1 MTDADHQADR
11 DRPADADHLALVC
24 STAGDGD
31 SGVYA
36 YEYDAD
42 AGTLSAL
49 TTTSIEH
56 PMFLAVHPEGDRV
69 YVANRTDG
77 GTVSA
82 FAVDRS
88 DGALDRRADRSSEGV
103 GPCYVS
109 VDPAG
114 RYAFV
119 ANYGGGTAAMYP
131 LDGAGDLGPACDVV
145 RHEGHG
151 PVADRQAD
159 PHPHA
164 AVPGPDGRYLYVPD
178 LGTDEVAVY
187 RIDADDDR
195 LVPADPPAAALP
207 PGTGPRHLAF
217 DADGEY
223 GYLVGELDST
233 VTVLSRDSSTGALV
247 PVASASTL
255 PDEATAAEDASAD
268 DNSPADVHVHP
279 DGPVYVSN
287 RGHQSVAAFEAF
299 DDARGALRPLGHTP
313 TGGANPRDFAV
324 APDGRHLLVENRDG
338 YEVATFAV
346 GADGRLAERARRDAP
361 KPTCLA
367 FVPRV

>member
-1 MTDADHQADR
+1 MSAADGPDR
-11 DRPADADHLALVC
+11 DDPPDTAHLALVC

-36 YEYDAD
+36 YGYDAES
-42 AGTLSAL
+42 GTLSAL
-49 TTTSIEH
+49 ATTPVEH
-56 PMFLAVHPEGDRV
+56 PMYLAVHPQEDRV
-69 YVANRTDG
+69 YVADRTDG
-77 GTVSA
+77 GTVTA
-82 FAVDRS
+82 FAADRT
-88 DGALDRRADRSSEGV
+88 DGSLDRRADRSSEGV

-131 LDGAGDLGPACDVV
+131 LDDAGDLGPACDVV
-145 RHEGHG
+145 HHEGSG
-151 PVADRQAD
+151 PVADRQAE
-159 PHPHA
+159 PHPHS

-195 LVPADPPAAALP
+195 LRPAEPAAVALP

-217 DADGEY
+217 DDAGEY

-233 VTVLSRDSSTGALV
+233 VAALSRDAATGALE

-255 PDEATAAEDASAD
+255 PETAGGAE
-268 DNSPADVHVHP
+268 NSPADVHVHP
-279 DGPVYVSN
+279 AGWVYVSN
-287 RGHQSVAAFEAF
+287 RGHRSIAVFEATGG
-299 DDARGALRPLGHTP
+299 DLRPLDRAA

-338 YEVATFAV
+338 HEVVTFAV
-346 GADGRLAERARRDAP
+346 GADGRLAERARCDVP
-361 KPTCLA
+361 KPTCLGFLA
-367 FVPRV
+367 RE

>member
-1 MTDADHQADR
+1 MNQADHST
-11 DRPADADHLALVC
+11 DADHLALVC
-24 STAGDGD
+24 STASDGD

-36 YEYDAD
+36 YGYDAD
-42 AGTLSAL
+42 AGTLSETA
-49 TTTSIEH
+49 TTPVEH
-56 PMFLAVHPEGDRV
+56 PMYLAVHPDRDRV

-82 FAVDRS
+82 FAVDRT
-88 DGALDRRADRSSEGV
+88 DGSLDRRIDRSSEGV
-103 GPCYVS
+103 GPCHVS

-119 ANYGGGTAAMYP
+119 ADYGGASAAMYP
-131 LDGAGDLGPACDVV
+131 LDDAGDLGPACDVV
-145 RHEGHG
+145 RREGCG
-151 PVADRQAD
+151 PDPDRQAE
-159 PHPHA
+159 PHPHS
-164 AVPGPDGRYLYVPD
+164 AVPGPDGRYCYVPD

-187 RIDADDDR
+187 RIDATDDR
-195 LVPADPPAAALP
+195 LVPADPPAVALP

-233 VTVLSRDSSTGALV
+233 VTALARDPATGALEA
-247 PVASASTL
+247 VASASTL
-255 PDEATAAEDASAD
+255 PVAADGAD
-268 DNSPADVHVHP
+268 NAPADVHVHP
-279 DGPVYVSN
+279 QGTVYVSN
-287 RGHQSVAAFEAF
+287 RGHQSIAAFEALG
-299 DDARGALRPLGHTP
+299 DGRNELRPLGHTP

-346 GADGRLAERARRDAP
+346 GADGRLTERARCEVP

-367 FVPRV
+367 FVPRA

>member
-1 MTDADHQADR
+1 MTDD
-11 DRPADADHLALVC
+11 DHLALVC

-36 YEYDAD
+36 YGYDPD
-42 AGTLSAL
+42 RGTLSDLAA
-49 TTTSIEH
+49 TPVEH
-56 PMFLAVHPEGDRV
+56 PMFLAVHPDGERV

-88 DGALDRRADRSSEGV
+88 DGSLKHRADRSSEGV

-119 ANYGGGTAAMYP
+119 ANYGGASAAMYP
-131 LDGAGDLGPACDVV
+131 LDDAGDLGPACDVV
-145 RHEGHG
+145 RHEGSG
-151 PVADRQAD
+151 PVAARQAE
-159 PHPHA
+159 PHPHS
-164 AVPGPDGRYLYVPD
+164 AVPGPDGRFLYVPD
-178 LGTDEVAVY
+178 LGTDEVAIY

-195 LVPADPPAAALP
+195 LRPADRAAVTLP

-217 DADGEY
+217 GPDGEY

-233 VTVLSRDSSTGALV
+233 VTALARDATTGALE

-255 PDEATAAEDASAD
+255 PDDAREA

-299 DDARGALRPLGHTP
+299 DASESGLRSLGHTP

-324 APDGRHLLVENRDG
+324 APDGRHLFVENRDG
-338 YEVATFAV
+338 YDVATFSV
-346 GADGRLAERARRDAP
+346 GDDGRLAERTRREVP

-367 FVPRV
+367 FVPRA